1 MHRGLLERIC
11 RHFAIHLKHATF
23 MLKQLSASVPSSF
36 LSPSVL
42 VTSKHAL
49 RWQCLMMEGA
59 YSPDAG
65 WGVPADPWGTSYE
78 WDLNFNC
85 AISLR
90 LYGLYVTTAT
100 ATLPWLIHSSFVT
113 YKIQCVCVLFYRK
126 KSIAFLR
133 FQKDMR
139 LKRSKN
145 KMTQEARIPSRART
159 SSAHRITCGL
169 FEGSA
174 K

>member
-1 MHRGLLERIC
+1 M
-11 RHFAIHLKHATF
+11 
-23 MLKQLSASVPSSF
+23 
-36 LSPSVL
+36 
-42 VTSKHAL
+42 
-49 RWQCLMMEGA
+49 
-59 YSPDAG
+59 
-65 WGVPADPWGTSYE
+65 
-78 WDLNFNC
+78 
-85 AISLR
+85 
-90 LYGLYVTTAT
+90 YVTTAT

-113 YKIQCVCVLFYRK
+113 CKIQCVCVLFYRK